1 MEELKLKIP
10 NMKCMGCAKTI
21 EDHLYKV
28 SGVDDINTDIPDKMV
43 TITYNGDKTIKSLIM
58 NTLAGI
64 GYPAV
69 EV

>member
-1 MEELKLKIP
+1 MKELKLKIP

-21 EDHLYKV
+21 EDHLEKV
-28 SGVDDINTDIPDKMV
+28 GGVDDISTDIPDKTV
-43 TITYNGDKTIKSLIM
+43 TIMYNGDNTIKKLIM